1 MLPVMQLPAGQ
12 NGYQSDDEAMARGGG
27 FAQRNRLIVG
37 VGILC
42 LIVGVPLVS
51 LPDGTALSVLGLC
64 LVTIAGACV
73 ISFVYRLAGD
83 DEDDEPG
90 PGPHP
95 DEWS

>member
-1 MLPVMQLPAGQ
+1 MLPVMQSPAGQ
-12 NGYQSDDEAMARGGG
+12 NGYQSDDEAAARVGG

-37 VGILC
+37 VGLLC
-42 LIVGVPLVS
+42 LLVGVPLVS
-51 LPDGTALSVLGLC
+51 LPDGTALSVVGLC

-73 ISFVYRLAGD
+73 ISFVYRLAGE
-83 DEDDEPG
+83 DEEDG